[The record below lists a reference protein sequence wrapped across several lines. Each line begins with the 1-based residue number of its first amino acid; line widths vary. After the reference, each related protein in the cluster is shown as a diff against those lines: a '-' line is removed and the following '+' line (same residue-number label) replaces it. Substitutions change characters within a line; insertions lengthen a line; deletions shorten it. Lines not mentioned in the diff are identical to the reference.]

1 MRNDRVSPTLE
12 SPPIDHS
19 DNTEDQEPKY
29 SSWNPIRLFWL
40 GLGFFAVALG
50 GIGIFLP
57 GLPTTIFM
65 IIAAACFARSSPRFE
80 RWVLELP
87 TIGRMVRD
95 YRRGLGMPRK
105 AKISAILTMV
115 IFCGLSVGFFIEPLM
130 IRITVALF
138 GLVGVWYVGWRVPT
152 REQVRSEVS
161 PEET

>member
-1 MRNDRVSPTLE
+1 
-12 SPPIDHS
+12 
-19 DNTEDQEPKY
+19 
-29 SSWNPIRLFWL
+29 
-40 GLGFFAVALG
+40 
-50 GIGIFLP
+50 
-57 GLPTTIFM
+57 M

-130 IRITVALF
+130 IRITVAL
-138 GLVGVWYVGWRVPT
+138 LVWLVSGMWAGGYPLVNRCSARFLQKRP
-152 REQVRSEVS
+152 EQLPHKLLLFSHFLQVIIKASLQF
-161 PEET
+161 